1 MLSLFR
7 NIRKIILSDGK
18 GRKYVWYAFGE
29 VLLLVIGILIALQIN
44 NWNENR
50 LDRKQEYQYLVRL
63 REDLQ
68 FEIGLMTDAIRYAEN
83 RIAAVRLLEEAAANP
98 KIATERPNAMA
109 IAVETVTWRSF
120 PEISAF
126 VYTELQGTG
135 HLSLIRSEALRRDIA
150 AYYSSIQKELDIGV
164 DLEIQNLFTR
174 GTAGILLTAELVAI
188 QENELGRR
196 DVDVEIVPDRAL
208 EIAHEFA
215 ARQNAV
221 DLLPSIA
228 QHHTFNRVVIE
239 ASRDKARE
247 LIVMID
253 ALIKELGS

>member
-1 MLSLFR
+1 M
-7 NIRKIILSDGK
+7 RKIILSD
-18 GRKYVWYAFGE
+18 RKVRNYVWYALGE

-68 FEIGLMTDAIRYAEN
+68 FEIGLMTDAIRHADN

-98 KIATERPNAMA
+98 EIAIERPNVMA
-109 IAVETVTWRSF
+109 LALETVTWRSF
-120 PEISAF
+120 PKISAF

-135 HLSLIRSEALRRDIA
+135 HLSLIRSEALLRDIA
-150 AYYSSIQKELDIGV
+150 AYYSSIQKESDIGV

-174 GTAGILLTAELVAI
+174 GTAGILLTTELIAI
-188 QENELGRR
+188 QEHEFGQREG
-196 DVDVEIVPDRAL
+196 VVEIVPDRGL
-208 EIAHEFA
+208 KIAHEFS
-215 ARQNAV
+215 ARQNTV

-239 ASRDKARE
+239 ASRNKALE

-253 ALIKELGS
+253 SLIKEFGS